1 MFITLSQDAQERFRL
16 AEPSSRANFIS
27 HPSKKA
33 QNAWATKTKAHT
45 TLPAKAA
52 PISPTQG
59 PAAPG
64 PFPTQLHVTRG
75 PSATQALQRGT
86 ETPVPLCASP
96 LRTETHHPWKG
107 RQILGLGTH
116 LPSLGSR
123 LWAQPKP
130 SVPPAP
136 SSCWRLQMKC
146 CPTPNPTMTCLDSP
160 PQSPTKPKWPSPS
173 SHHQP
178 QGGLSFLTPKVQ
190 TRGRW
195 RVAMPLSFV
204 QTTITAPDKLL
215 LLSKHLRATSRHCC

>member
-1 MFITLSQDAQERFRL
+1 MFITLSQDAQEWFRL

-33 QNAWATKTKAHT
+33 QNAWATKSKAHT

-64 PFPTQLHVTRG
+64 PFPTQPHVTRG

-96 LRTETHHPWKG
+96 LRTETHHPWEG
-107 RQILGLGTH
+107 RQILGLSTH

-130 SVPPAP
+130 SVPPAQLEAP
-136 SSCWRLQMKC
+136 HEVL
-146 CPTPNPTMTCLDSP
+146 PH
-160 PQSPTKPKWPSPS
+160 TKPYHDLPRLTSPEP
-173 SHHQP
+173 HETQMV
-178 QGGLSFLTPKVQ
+178 LSFLSSPTP
-190 TRGRW
+190 GRALLPHPKSANTG
-195 RVAMPLSFV
+195 VAEGHN
-204 QTTITAPDKLL
+204 APFLCSDN
-215 LLSKHLRATSRHCC
+215 SSR